1 MRRGPNA
8 EVVSNG
14 IMVDHHSLL
23 VILLTNSET
32 VLLAWLEVSDAMD
45 LVVDMI
51 SIEQMD

>member
-8 EVVSNG
+8 DVVSNN
-14 IMVDHHSLL
+14 IMVDHSL

-45 LVVDMI
+45 LVVDMVDC
-51 SIEQMD
+51 EWLN